1 MANDI
6 SKSINSNE
14 IKNGSVVSVYS
25 KNRFYKQNDY
35 VKNEPTIENIQNK
48 YDSRFDDVGYYTIG
62 NNNLLGA

>member
-14 IKNGSVVSVYS
+14 IKNGSVISVYS
-25 KNRFYKQNDY
+25 KNRFYAQNDY
-35 VKNEPTIENIQNK
+35 VKNDPTIETIQNK